1 MSRLR
6 VLMVSDV
13 SAAAPGGGG
22 ERVLWEHARGLAAVG
37 HEVRVVS
44 RMPATEAPA
53 ALERE
58 GVRICH
64 LVSDRASL
72 RRFLRGVLVDSRR
85 AIEGT
90 LSSEGADVLDV
101 HQPLIGYGALRAAA
115 ARGVPALYTFLSP
128 APLEYRS
135 RRRMTRHHVGGGVGA
150 VATALLWMVERACVR
165 RAARIVVLSEYSARQ
180 LERLYRVP
188 ATRIVKIPGGVDTA
202 RFHPA
207 VDRDGIRARLGLP
220 AGRPLLLT
228 VRNLEARMG
237 LDALLRAMAIVRLR
251 VPEALLLVG
260 GEGSRGGELRA
271 LSAGLGLERHVRFLG
286 WVPDGE
292 LPAYY
297 QAADCFVLPTR
308 ELEGFGLV
316 TVEAL
321 ACGTPVLGTAVGATP
336 ELLAPLDTTL
346 LIYDAS
352 AAGIADHLW
361 RFFDPKEHPAGATAA
376 LRRACRAH
384 AERLYT
390 WRRSVSLL
398 EAELRSLATDRWQ
411 P

>member
-1 MSRLR
+1 VSRLR

-13 SAAAPGGGG
+13 SPAAPGGGG
-22 ERVLWEHARGLAAVG
+22 ERVLWEHARGLAGAG
-37 HEVRVVS
+37 HDVRVLS

-58 GVRICH
+58 GVRIRH
-64 LVSDRASL
+64 LVSGRASL

-85 AIEGT
+85 AVDEM
-90 LSSEGADVLDV
+90 LSREAADVLDV
-101 HQPLIGYGALRAAA
+101 HQPLTGYGALRAAA
-115 ARGVPALYTFLSP
+115 ARAVPALYTFLSP

-150 VATALLWMVERACVR
+150 AASALLWMVERACVR
-165 RAARIVVLSEYSARQ
+165 RASRVAVLSEYSASQ

-188 ATRIVKIPGGVDTA
+188 ARRIVRIPGGVDTE
-202 RFHPA
+202 RFQPA
-207 VDRDGIRARLGLP
+207 ADRDAVRARLGLSG
-220 AGRPLLLT
+220 GRPLLLT

-237 LDALLRAMAIVRLR
+237 LDVLLRALAIVRLR

-271 LSAGLGLERHVRFLG
+271 LSASLGLEHHVRFLG
-286 WVPDGE
+286 WVDDAE
-292 LPAYY
+292 LPGYY

-336 ELLAPLDTTL
+336 ELLAPLDPAL
-346 LIYDAS
+346 LMHDAS
-352 AAGIADHLW
+352 ACGIADHLW
-361 RFFDPKEHPAGATAA
+361 RFLDPKEHPASAVAA
-376 LRRACRAH
+376 LRQACRAH
-384 AERLYT
+384 AERYT

-398 EAELRSLATDRWQ
+398 EAELHALARQ
-411 P
+411 RRRP